1 MQILFGG
8 TFDPVHNGHVAM
20 AKVLLETFVDAEVHI
35 IPNHQSPNKESSE
48 GSHHRFKML
57 ELAMQD
63 IPGARVNPI
72 EMHRPGPSY
81 TIDTVKYFRS
91 HYGERESLVLC
102 LGVDA
107 AGDLER
113 WHEKTDLPQLC
124 HLCILNRSSYLIN
137 LSEVV
142 SSFID
147 TDDLDLLFN
156 QSFGLRY
163 SLLTPDIPVSSTAI
177 RRLIREQKR
186 KLPVPSK
193 VADYINHHHLY
204 QDVK

>member
-20 AKVLLETFVDAEVHI
+20 AKVLLETFVDAQVHI
-35 IPNHQSPNKESSE
+35 IPNHQSPHKESSE
-48 GSHHRFKML
+48 DSHHRCKML
-57 ELAMQD
+57 ELVMQD
-63 IPGARVNPI
+63 IPDARINLI
-72 EMHRPGPSY
+72 EMHRSEPSY
-81 TIDTVKYFRS
+81 TIDTLKYFRS
-91 HYGERESLVLC
+91 QFGEQESLVLC

-107 AGDLER
+107 VGGLER
-113 WHEKTDLPQLC
+113 WHEKTYLPRLC
-124 HLCILNRSSYLIN
+124 HLCILNRSSYTMN

-163 SLLTPDIPVSSTAI
+163 SLLTPDISVSSTAV
-177 RRLIREQKR
+177 RRLITEQKK

>member
-20 AKVLLETFVDAEVHI
+20 AKVLLETFVDAQVHI
-35 IPNHQSPNKESSE
+35 IPNHQSPHKVSCE
-48 GSHHRFKML
+48 GSHHRLRML
-57 ELAMQD
+57 ELALQD
-63 IPGARVNPI
+63 IPGAIINLI
-72 EMHRPGPSY
+72 EIHRPGPSY
-81 TIDTVKYFRS
+81 TIDTLRYFRS
-91 HYGERESLVLC
+91 HFGEKESLVLC

-107 AGDLER
+107 AGGLER
-113 WHEKTDLPQLC
+113 WHEKIELSRLC
-124 HLCILNRSSYLIN
+124 HLCILDRSSYLIN

-147 TDDLDLLFN
+147 TDDLGLLFN

-163 SLLTPDIPVSSTAI
+163 SLLTPGIPISSTAI
-177 RRLIREQKR
+177 RRLIREQKK

-193 VADYINHHHLY
+193 IADYINHHHLY